1 MEDKRNLTMGL
12 QFSVADAIDDL
23 TNILGYIQ
31 KSRMQKKKGTVLGVP
46 LKKPLEM
53 REKGWKELGQ
63 KLETLRRC
71 SEAYRT
77 PVMRSK
83 NRF

>member
-31 KSRMQKKKGTVLGVP
+31 KIKGGFQDAEEEGNSFGSSLEKTTGDARKGLEGIGTEARNTAEMFSNR
-46 LKKPLEM
+46 KPLSV
-53 REKGWKELGQ
+53 
-63 KLETLRRC
+63 T
-71 SEAYRT
+71 
-77 PVMRSK
+77 V
-83 NRF
+83 